1 MNFLE
6 LVKYCLSGEDLSAR
20 QWVKDAKR
28 SGFVWSNIEAPT
40 TVSDP
45 RERSLYAGLTEMFC
59 LRFQQPIPSWA
70 ASITE
75 TPEINLM
82 SALPKTSKT
91 FKYNKNEFLYRRN
104 ITTYADYLDVL

>member
-6 LVKYCLSGEDLSAR
+6 LVKYCLSGECLSAR

-28 SGFVWSNIEAPT
+28 SGFIWSSIEAPT

-59 LRFQQPIPSWA
+59 LRFQQPVPSWTDT
-70 ASITE
+70 ITE
-75 TPEINLM
+75 LPEINLI
-82 SALPKTSKT
+82 SFTNRVKHIS
-91 FKYNKNEFLYRRN
+91 NERLRVAWN